1 MRKLGETRIGI
12 STLYLFQAFFI
23 TPKAD
28 LKLYFQFKE
37 ALIQFLSLV
46 LQWFYVFL
54 QNESMTLIYI
64 ILGLY
69 FGLLF
74 AIGIASSKRVGSLED
89 FFVGGKK
96 LNFWVV
102 AFSSRATGS
111 SAWLLLGVSGMAAL
125 VGLHTLWILVGELI
139 GISVAWFLMAPR
151 FKAQTDQL
159 GSITIPDY
167 LADKFPS
174 KNNVLRVL
182 SASVLCIFSL
192 IYISSLIDATGG
204 AFESFLGWNY
214 YAGICFGF
222 FVVVVYIFFGG
233 FVAVAYSDL
242 FQGVMML
249 FALVFLPIAT
259 FFFIDASIGTITAE
273 LNVIDSNLLSV
284 WGPYESALLNA
295 CSIIGLLAIGLG
307 YMGAPQMFVRF
318 ISVKN
323 QAELKKGRYVAVGFT
338 ILADLSAIA
347 IGLLGRYLFT
357 EAGVDPESI
366 LGDGGEAVFSKLVD
380 QVLPLILV
388 GIYTAAILSAIMST
402 IDSLLVV
409 ASSAVTRDI
418 YQKALGKDW
427 GVKKMTKLS
436 RNITLMMALLALSI
450 TLSVSLLSDSRAI
463 FWFVIFGWSGI
474 GCAFC
479 PAMLLALFY
488 KGYNQKGVLASMIV
502 GFVCVPIFKF
512 VVPALPE
519 VGIYFS
525 YISEMLPSFILAL
538 VAGFIVSKT

>member
-1 MRKLGETRIGI
+1 
-12 STLYLFQAFFI
+12 
-23 TPKAD
+23 
-28 LKLYFQFKE
+28 
-37 ALIQFLSLV
+37 
-46 LQWFYVFL
+46 
-54 QNESMTLIYI
+54 MTLIYI

-74 AIGIASSKRVGSLED
+74 AIGIASSKRIGTLED

-125 VGLHTLWILVGELI
+125 VGLHALWILLGELI

-167 LADKFPS
+167 LADKFS
-174 KNNVLRVL
+174 SEGNVLRVL
-182 SASVLCIFSL
+182 SALVLCIFSL
-192 IYISSLIDATGG
+192 IYISSLIDATGA
-204 AFESFLGWNY
+204 AFESFLDWNY
-214 YAGICFGF
+214 YAGIFFGF
-222 FVVVVYIFFGG
+222 LVVVVYIFFGG

-249 FALVFLPIAT
+249 FALVFLPLAT
-259 FFFIDASIGTITAE
+259 FYYIDASFGTITTKLTA
-273 LNVIDSNLLSV
+273 LDANLLTV
-284 WGPYESALLNA
+284 WGPHDSTLLNV

-318 ISVKN
+318 ISVKS
-323 QAELKKGRYVAVGFT
+323 QAELKKGRYVAVAFT

-357 EAGVDPESI
+357 EVGMDAESV

-380 QVLPLILV
+380 EVLPLVLV

-427 GVKKMTKLS
+427 GVKKMTNLS
-436 RNITLMMALLALSI
+436 RNITLLMALLALSI
-450 TLSVSLLSDSRAI
+450 TLSVSFLSESRAI

-488 KGYNQKGVLASMIV
+488 KSYNQRGVLASMIV
-502 GFVCVPIFKF
+502 GFVSVPIFKF
-512 VVPALPE
+512 AVPAIPGI
-519 VGIYFS
+519 GIYFTS
-525 YISEMLPSFILAL
+525 DFIAEMLPSFILAL
-538 VAGFIVSKT
+538 GAGVIASKI